1 MKNFLLKF
9 IKQKNINLNTN
20 LKFENLKKKYEI
32 KKIFNIF
39 SNDLNN
45 CQIRFIG
52 GCVRKALSNENVD
65 DIDLAVDLTP
75 EEVKLILKN
84 NNIKF
89 FETGIE
95 HGTITA
101 KINNEKFEITS
112 LRRDIKSYGRHA
124 DVEFTKKWY
133 EDAAR
138 RDFSIN
144 CIYADLEGNLY
155 DPFEGKKDLKNGKVK
170 FIGNAENRIREDYL
184 RVLRYIRFFLDYSNQ
199 PHDLDIQKQI
209 LKNISGINKIS
220 KERLLS
226 ELEKIFKSK
235 NIFKIND
242 DEFLVKIL
250 NLVFPELK
258 NIRLLEK
265 LNDQALEILQS
276 KDFLF
281 WLSIL
286 IIDETDN
293 TDYFLYKYKLSN
305 NDKRRMIRNIASEHK
320 KDENE
325 TSHYAEEPNDF
336 LDQEELPQVKEKLAE
351 SGEQRRQALL
361 RLGAR
366 ILDSDIGKKM
376 DLNTFILNRIVIAE
390 LIKVNELEGVEKTEI
405 SEGINRYTIGTYTSI
420 QGAMLKLNKLTNQGY
435 KGSYI
440 ISFYEGKQISIKKA
454 KQLIGF

>member
-52 GCVRKALSNENVD
+52 GCVRKALSNENID

-101 KINNEKFEITS
+101 KINNEKLEITS

-199 PHDLDIQKQI
+199 PHDLDIQKKI

-220 KERLLS
+220 KERLLN

-258 NIRLLEK
+258 NIHLLEK

-305 NDKRRMIRNIASEHK
+305 NDKKRIKFLYQNYPKLSDNNFFSEKNFHKLVYYNDKSLVIDLIDFKICVSK
-320 KDENE
+320 KDITKMIKLKNSIIE
-325 TSHYAEEPNDF
+325 TNKPIFPIKAKNLIEEYNLKEGRELGTKLKKIEDVWVQNNF
-336 LDQEELPQVKEKLAE
+336 KITNQEV
-351 SGEQRRQALL
+351 
-361 RLGAR
+361 
-366 ILDSDIGKKM
+366 
-376 DLNTFILNRIVIAE
+376 NRI
-390 LIKVNELEGVEKTEI
+390 
-405 SEGINRYTIGTYTSI
+405 IN
-420 QGAMLKLNKLTNQGY
+420 N
-435 KGSYI
+435 
-440 ISFYEGKQISIKKA
+440 
-454 KQLIGF
+454 

>member
-75 EEVKLILKN
+75 EEVKIILKN

-101 KINNEKFEITS
+101 KINNEKLEITS

-199 PHDLDIQKQI
+199 PHDLDIQKKI

-220 KERLLS
+220 KERLLN

-258 NIRLLEK
+258 NIHLLEK

-305 NDKRRMIRNIASEHK
+305 NDKKRIKFLYQNYPKLSDNNFFSEKNFHKLVYYNDKSLVIDLIDFKICVSK
-320 KDENE
+320 KDITKMIKLKKLIIE
-325 TSHYAEEPNDF
+325 TNKPIFPIKAKNLIEEYNLKEGRELGTKLKKIEDVWVQNNF
-336 LDQEELPQVKEKLAE
+336 KITNQEV
-351 SGEQRRQALL
+351 
-361 RLGAR
+361 
-366 ILDSDIGKKM
+366 
-376 DLNTFILNRIVIAE
+376 NRI
-390 LIKVNELEGVEKTEI
+390 
-405 SEGINRYTIGTYTSI
+405 IN
-420 QGAMLKLNKLTNQGY
+420 N
-435 KGSYI
+435 
-440 ISFYEGKQISIKKA
+440 
-454 KQLIGF
+454 

>member
-20 LKFENLKKKYEI
+20 LKFENLKKKNEI

-52 GCVRKALSNENVD
+52 GCVRKALSNENID

-89 FETGIE
+89 FETGIAN
-95 HGTITA
+95 GTITA
-101 KINNEKFEITS
+101 KINNEKLEITS

-199 PHDLDIQKQI
+199 PHDLDIQKKI

-220 KERLLS
+220 KERLLN

-258 NIRLLEK
+258 NIHLLEK

-305 NDKRRMIRNIASEHK
+305 NDKKRIIFLYQNYPNLSDNNFFSEKNFHK
-320 KDENE
+320 LV
-325 TSHYAEEPNDF
+325 YYNDKSLVIDLIDF
-336 LDQEELPQVKEKLAE
+336 KICVEDTWVQNNFKITNQEV
-351 SGEQRRQALL
+351 
-361 RLGAR
+361 
-366 ILDSDIGKKM
+366 
-376 DLNTFILNRIVIAE
+376 NRI
-390 LIKVNELEGVEKTEI
+390 
-405 SEGINRYTIGTYTSI
+405 IN
-420 QGAMLKLNKLTNQGY
+420 N
-435 KGSYI
+435 
-440 ISFYEGKQISIKKA
+440 
-454 KQLIGF
+454 

>member
-39 SNDLNN
+39 SNDLNS

-52 GCVRKALSNENVD
+52 GCVRKALSNENID

-101 KINNEKFEITS
+101 KINNEKLEITS

-199 PHDLDIQKQI
+199 PHDLDIQKKI

-220 KERLLS
+220 KERLLN

-258 NIRLLEK
+258 NIHLLEK

-305 NDKRRMIRNIASEHK
+305 NDKKRIKFLYQNYPKLSDNNFFSEKNFHKLVYYNDKSLVIDLIDFKICILK
-320 KDENE
+320 KDITKMIKLKNSIIE
-325 TSHYAEEPNDF
+325 TNKPIFPIKAKNLIEEYNLKEGRELGTKLKKIEDVWVQNNF
-336 LDQEELPQVKEKLAE
+336 KITNQEV
-351 SGEQRRQALL
+351 
-361 RLGAR
+361 
-366 ILDSDIGKKM
+366 
-376 DLNTFILNRIVIAE
+376 NRI
-390 LIKVNELEGVEKTEI
+390 
-405 SEGINRYTIGTYTSI
+405 IN
-420 QGAMLKLNKLTNQGY
+420 N
-435 KGSYI
+435 
-440 ISFYEGKQISIKKA
+440 
-454 KQLIGF
+454 

>member
-39 SNDLNN
+39 SNNLNN

-52 GCVRKALSNENVD
+52 GCVRKALSNENID

-101 KINNEKFEITS
+101 KINNEKLEITS

-199 PHDLDIQKQI
+199 PHDLDIQKKI

-220 KERLLS
+220 KERLLN

-258 NIRLLEK
+258 NIHLLEK

-305 NDKRRMIRNIASEHK
+305 NDKKRIKFLYQNYPKLSDNNFFSEKNFHKLVYYNDKSLVIDLIDFKICVSK
-320 KDENE
+320 KDITKMIKLKNSIIE
-325 TSHYAEEPNDF
+325 TNKPIFPIKAKNLIEEYNLKEGRELGTKLKKIEDVWVQNNF
-336 LDQEELPQVKEKLAE
+336 KITNQEV
-351 SGEQRRQALL
+351 
-361 RLGAR
+361 
-366 ILDSDIGKKM
+366 
-376 DLNTFILNRIVIAE
+376 NRI
-390 LIKVNELEGVEKTEI
+390 
-405 SEGINRYTIGTYTSI
+405 IN
-420 QGAMLKLNKLTNQGY
+420 N
-435 KGSYI
+435 
-440 ISFYEGKQISIKKA
+440 
-454 KQLIGF
+454 

>member
-9 IKQKNINLNTN
+9 IKKKNINLNTN

-52 GCVRKALSNENVD
+52 GCVRKALSNENID

-101 KINNEKFEITS
+101 KINNEKLEITS

-144 CIYADLEGNLY
+144 CIYADFEGNLY

-199 PHDLDIQKQI
+199 PHDLNIQKKI

-220 KERLLS
+220 KERLLN

-258 NIRLLEK
+258 NIHLLEK

-305 NDKRRMIRNIASEHK
+305 NDKKRIIFLYQNYPNLSDNNFFSEKNFHKLVYYNDKSLVIDLIDFKICVSK
-320 KDENE
+320 KDITKMIKLKKLIIE
-325 TSHYAEEPNDF
+325 TNKPIFPIKAKNLIEEYNLKEGKELGTKLKKIEDIWVQNNF
-336 LDQEELPQVKEKLAE
+336 KITNQEV
-351 SGEQRRQALL
+351 
-361 RLGAR
+361 
-366 ILDSDIGKKM
+366 
-376 DLNTFILNRIVIAE
+376 NRI
-390 LIKVNELEGVEKTEI
+390 
-405 SEGINRYTIGTYTSI
+405 IN
-420 QGAMLKLNKLTNQGY
+420 N
-435 KGSYI
+435 
-440 ISFYEGKQISIKKA
+440 
-454 KQLIGF
+454 

>member
-52 GCVRKALSNENVD
+52 GCVRKALSNENID

-101 KINNEKFEITS
+101 KINNEKLEITS

-144 CIYADLEGNLY
+144 CIYSDLEGNLY

-199 PHDLDIQKQI
+199 PHDLDIQKKI

-220 KERLLS
+220 KERLLN

-258 NIRLLEK
+258 NIHLLKK

-305 NDKRRMIRNIASEHK
+305 NDKKRIKFLYQNYPKLSDNNFFSEKNFHKLVYYNDKSLVIDLIDFKICVSK
-320 KDENE
+320 KDITKMIKLKKLIIE
-325 TSHYAEEPNDF
+325 TNKPIFPIKAKNLIEEYNLKEGRELGTKLKKIEDAWVQNNF
-336 LDQEELPQVKEKLAE
+336 KITNQEV
-351 SGEQRRQALL
+351 
-361 RLGAR
+361 
-366 ILDSDIGKKM
+366 
-376 DLNTFILNRIVIAE
+376 NRI
-390 LIKVNELEGVEKTEI
+390 
-405 SEGINRYTIGTYTSI
+405 IN
-420 QGAMLKLNKLTNQGY
+420 N
-435 KGSYI
+435 
-440 ISFYEGKQISIKKA
+440 
-454 KQLIGF
+454 

>member
-52 GCVRKALSNENVD
+52 GCVRKALSNENID

-101 KINNEKFEITS
+101 KINNEKLEITS

-155 DPFEGKKDLKNGKVK
+155 DPFEGKKDLKNGKIK
-170 FIGNAENRIREDYL
+170 FIGNAESRIREDYL

-199 PHDLDIQKQI
+199 PHDLDIQKKI

-220 KERLLS
+220 KERLLN

-258 NIRLLEK
+258 NIHLLKK

-305 NDKRRMIRNIASEHK
+305 NDKKRIKFLYQNYPKLSDNNFFSEKNFHKLVYYNDKSLVIDLIDFKICVSK
-320 KDENE
+320 KDITKMIKLKKLIIE
-325 TSHYAEEPNDF
+325 TNKPIFPIKAKNLIEEYNLKEGRELGTKLKKIEDVWVQNNF
-336 LDQEELPQVKEKLAE
+336 KITNQEV
-351 SGEQRRQALL
+351 
-361 RLGAR
+361 
-366 ILDSDIGKKM
+366 
-376 DLNTFILNRIVIAE
+376 NRI
-390 LIKVNELEGVEKTEI
+390 
-405 SEGINRYTIGTYTSI
+405 IN
-420 QGAMLKLNKLTNQGY
+420 N
-435 KGSYI
+435 
-440 ISFYEGKQISIKKA
+440 
-454 KQLIGF
+454 

>member
-52 GCVRKALSNENVD
+52 GCVRKALSNENID

-101 KINNEKFEITS
+101 KINNEKLEITS

-199 PHDLDIQKQI
+199 PHDLDIQKKI

-226 ELEKIFKSK
+226 ELEKIFRSK

-242 DEFLVKIL
+242 DKFLKNIL
-250 NLVFPELK
+250 HLVFPELK
-258 NIRLLEK
+258 NIHLLEK

-305 NDKRRMIRNIASEHK
+305 NDKKRIIFLYQNYPKLSDNNFFSEKNFHKLVYYNDKSLVIDLIDFKICVSK
-320 KDENE
+320 KDITKMIKLKKLIIE
-325 TSHYAEEPNDF
+325 TNKPIFPIKAKNLIEEYNLKEGKELGTKLKKIEDIWVQNNF
-336 LDQEELPQVKEKLAE
+336 KITNQEV
-351 SGEQRRQALL
+351 
-361 RLGAR
+361 
-366 ILDSDIGKKM
+366 
-376 DLNTFILNRIVIAE
+376 NRI
-390 LIKVNELEGVEKTEI
+390 
-405 SEGINRYTIGTYTSI
+405 IN
-420 QGAMLKLNKLTNQGY
+420 N
-435 KGSYI
+435 
-440 ISFYEGKQISIKKA
+440 
-454 KQLIGF
+454 

>member
-1 MKNFLLKF
+1 MKNFLFKF

-52 GCVRKALSNENVD
+52 GCVRKALSNENID

-101 KINNEKFEITS
+101 KINNEKLEITS

-170 FIGNAENRIREDYL
+170 FIGNVENRIREDYL
-184 RVLRYIRFFLDYSNQ
+184 RELRYIRFFLDYSNQ
-199 PHDLDIQKQI
+199 PHDLDIQKKI

-220 KERLLS
+220 KERLLN

-242 DEFLVKIL
+242 DEFLKKIL
-250 NLVFPELK
+250 YLVFPELK
-258 NIRLLEK
+258 NIHLLEK

-305 NDKRRMIRNIASEHK
+305 NDKKRIKFLYQNYPKLSDNNFFSEKNFHKLVYYNDKSLVIDLIDFKICVSK
-320 KDENE
+320 KDITKMIKLKKLIIE
-325 TSHYAEEPNDF
+325 TNKPIFPIKAKNLIEEYNLKEGKELGTKLKKIEDTWVQNNF
-336 LDQEELPQVKEKLAE
+336 KITNQEV
-351 SGEQRRQALL
+351 
-361 RLGAR
+361 
-366 ILDSDIGKKM
+366 
-376 DLNTFILNRIVIAE
+376 NRI
-390 LIKVNELEGVEKTEI
+390 
-405 SEGINRYTIGTYTSI
+405 IN
-420 QGAMLKLNKLTNQGY
+420 N
-435 KGSYI
+435 
-440 ISFYEGKQISIKKA
+440 
-454 KQLIGF
+454 

>member
-20 LKFENLKKKYEI
+20 LKFENLKKKNEI

-52 GCVRKALSNENVD
+52 GCVRKALSNENID

-101 KINNEKFEITS
+101 KINNEKLEITS

-199 PHDLDIQKQI
+199 PHDLDIQKKI

-220 KERLLS
+220 KERLLN
-226 ELEKIFKSK
+226 ELEKIFRSK

-250 NLVFPELK
+250 HLVFPELK
-258 NIRLLEK
+258 NIHLLEK

-305 NDKRRMIRNIASEHK
+305 NDKKRIKFLYQNYPKLSDNNFFSEKNFHKLVYYNDKSLVIDLIDFKICVSK
-320 KDENE
+320 KDITKMIKLKNSIIE
-325 TSHYAEEPNDF
+325 TNKPIFPIKAKNLIEEYNLKEGRELGTKLKKIEDVWVQNNF
-336 LDQEELPQVKEKLAE
+336 KITNQEV
-351 SGEQRRQALL
+351 
-361 RLGAR
+361 
-366 ILDSDIGKKM
+366 
-376 DLNTFILNRIVIAE
+376 NRI
-390 LIKVNELEGVEKTEI
+390 
-405 SEGINRYTIGTYTSI
+405 IN
-420 QGAMLKLNKLTNQGY
+420 N
-435 KGSYI
+435 
-440 ISFYEGKQISIKKA
+440 
-454 KQLIGF
+454 

>member
-52 GCVRKALSNENVD
+52 GCVRKALSNENID

-101 KINNEKFEITS
+101 KINNEKLEITS

-199 PHDLDIQKQI
+199 PHDLDIQKKI

-220 KERLLS
+220 KERLLN

-258 NIRLLEK
+258 NIHLLEK

-305 NDKRRMIRNIASEHK
+305 NDKKRIKFLYQNYPKLSDNNFFSEKNFHKLVYYNDKSLVIDLIDFKICISK
-320 KDENE
+320 KDITKMIKLKNSIIE
-325 TSHYAEEPNDF
+325 TNKPIFPIKAKNLIEEYNLKEGRELGTKLKKIEDVWVQNNF
-336 LDQEELPQVKEKLAE
+336 KITNQEV
-351 SGEQRRQALL
+351 
-361 RLGAR
+361 
-366 ILDSDIGKKM
+366 
-376 DLNTFILNRIVIAE
+376 NRI
-390 LIKVNELEGVEKTEI
+390 
-405 SEGINRYTIGTYTSI
+405 IN
-420 QGAMLKLNKLTNQGY
+420 N
-435 KGSYI
+435 
-440 ISFYEGKQISIKKA
+440 
-454 KQLIGF
+454 

>member
-52 GCVRKALSNENVD
+52 GCVRKALSNENID

-199 PHDLDIQKQI
+199 PHDLDIQKKI

-220 KERLLS
+220 KERLLN

-258 NIRLLEK
+258 NIHLLEK

-305 NDKRRMIRNIASEHK
+305 NDKKRIKFLYQNYPNLSDNNFFSEKNFHKLVYYNDKSLVIDLIDFKICVSK
-320 KDENE
+320 KDITKMTKLKNSIIE
-325 TSHYAEEPNDF
+325 TNKPIFPIKAKNLIEEYNLKEGKELGTKLKKIEDVWVQNNF
-336 LDQEELPQVKEKLAE
+336 KITNQEV
-351 SGEQRRQALL
+351 
-361 RLGAR
+361 
-366 ILDSDIGKKM
+366 
-376 DLNTFILNRIVIAE
+376 NRI
-390 LIKVNELEGVEKTEI
+390 
-405 SEGINRYTIGTYTSI
+405 IN
-420 QGAMLKLNKLTNQGY
+420 N
-435 KGSYI
+435 
-440 ISFYEGKQISIKKA
+440 
-454 KQLIGF
+454 